1 MANKTKSILQTICE
15 IGIIMAIGNSI
26 RKEIEK
32 QHPELKKTWYSK
44 TLNIMELIIIAGFWF
59 AVFYI
64 LLTKIMF

>member
-1 MANKTKSILQTICE
+1 MVNKNKSILQTICE
-15 IGIIMAIGNSI
+15 IGIIIAIGNSI